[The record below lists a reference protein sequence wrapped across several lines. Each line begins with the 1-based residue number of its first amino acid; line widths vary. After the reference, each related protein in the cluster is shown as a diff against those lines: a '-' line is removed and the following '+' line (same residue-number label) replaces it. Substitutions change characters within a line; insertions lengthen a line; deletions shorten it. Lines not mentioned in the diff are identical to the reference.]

1 VRFLLTKLKFM
12 KKLKKFFNAFLV
24 VVGLL
29 GPLFGAAAAVMAD
42 KPWAMW
48 PIASYIIT
56 IPLLYA
62 LMD

>member
-1 VRFLLTKLKFM
+1 M